1 MDQSTAVKKYH
12 VTLTDVERSMLRDLL
27 SAGKAPARTL
37 THARI
42 LLKADESGDGPAWSD
57 EAIRKAL
64 DVGLSTVMRVRQRF
78 VEEGLEAALE
88 RRKPR
93 RDYSHLVDGACEAH
107 LVALACSTPP
117 VGHKRW
123 TLRLLADKLVELEH
137 IDSISHETVRQVLK
151 KTNLSLG

>member
-1 MDQSTAVKKYH
+1 MDQPTTHKKYH
-12 VTLTDVERSMLRDLL
+12 VTLTDDERSMLRDLV
-27 SAGKAPARTL
+27 SAGKGSARTL

-42 LLKADESGDGPAWSD
+42 LLKADESGDGRAWSD
-57 EAIRKAL
+57 EAIRQAL
-64 DVGLSTVMRVRQRF
+64 DVGLSTVARVRQRF

-93 RDYSHLVDGACEAH
+93 REYSHLVDGECEAH
-107 LVALACSTPP
+107 LVALACSAPP

-123 TLRLLADKLVELEH
+123 TLRLLADKLVEREY

>member
-1 MDQSTAVKKYH
+1 MDQPATHKKYH
-12 VTLTDVERSMLRDLL
+12 VTLSDDERSLLRDLV
-27 SAGKAPARTL
+27 SAGKGPARTL

-57 EAIRKAL
+57 EAIRQAL
-64 DVGLSTVMRVRQRF
+64 DVGLSTVARVRQRC

-88 RRKPR
+88 RHKPR
-93 RDYSHLVDGACEAH
+93 RDYSHLVDGECEAH
-107 LVALACSTPP
+107 LVALVCSAPP
-117 VGHKRW
+117 VGHTRW
-123 TLRLLADKLVELEH
+123 TLRLLADKLVEREY

>member
-1 MDQSTAVKKYH
+1 VDQPATHKKYH
-12 VTLTDVERSMLRDLL
+12 VTLRDDERSLLRDLV
-27 SAGKAPARTL
+27 SAGKGPARTL

-42 LLKADESGDGPAWSD
+42 LLKADESVERPAWSD
-57 EAIRKAL
+57 EAIREAL
-64 DVGLSTVMRVRQRF
+64 DVGLSTVARVRQRF

-93 RDYSHLVDGACEAH
+93 RDYRHLVDGECEAH
-107 LVALACSTPP
+107 LVALVCSAPP
-117 VGHKRW
+117 VGHTRW
-123 TLRLLADKLVELEH
+123 TLRLLADKLVEREY

>member
-12 VTLTDVERSMLRDLL
+12 VTLTDAERSMLRDLL

-57 EAIRKAL
+57 ETIRKAL
-64 DVGLSTVMRVRQRF
+64 EVGLSTVMRVRQRF

-88 RRKPR
+88 RHKPR
-93 RDYSHLVDGACEAH
+93 RDYSHLVDGKCEAH
-107 LVALACSTPP
+107 LVALVCSAPP
-117 VGHKRW
+117 AGHRRW
-123 TLRLLADKLVELEH
+123 TLRLLADKLVERAY

>member
-12 VTLTDVERSMLRDLL
+12 VTLTEAERSMLRDLL
-27 SAGKAPARTL
+27 SAGKAAARTL

-42 LLKADESGDGPAWSD
+42 LLKADESGESPAWSD

-88 RRKPR
+88 RHKPR
-93 RDYSHLVDGACEAH
+93 RDYSHLVDGECEAH
-107 LVALACSTPP
+107 LVALACSAPP

-123 TLRLLADKLVELEH
+123 TLRLLADRLVELEH
-137 IDSISHETVRQVLK
+137 IDSVSYETVRQVLK

>member
-1 MDQSTAVKKYH
+1 MDQPTTIKKYH
-12 VTLTDVERSMLRDLL
+12 VTLTDDERSMLRDLL
-27 SAGKAPARTL
+27 SAGKAPARAL

-42 LLKADESGDGPAWSD
+42 LLKADESGDSPAWSD

-64 DVGLSTVMRVRQRF
+64 DVGLSTVTRVRERF

-88 RRKPR
+88 RHKPR
-93 RDYSHLVDGACEAH
+93 RDYSHLVDGECEAH
-107 LVALACSTPP
+107 LVALACSAPP

-123 TLRLLADKLVELEH
+123 TLRLLADKMVEREY
-137 IDSISHETVRQVLK
+137 IDSVSHETVRQVLK

>member
-1 MDQSTAVKKYH
+1 MDQPTTHKKYH
-12 VTLTDVERSMLRDLL
+12 VTLTDDERSMLRDLV
-27 SAGKAPARTL
+27 SAGKGPARTL

-42 LLKADESGDGPAWSD
+42 LLKGDESGDGPAWSD
-57 EAIRKAL
+57 QAIRQAL
-64 DVGLSTVMRVRQRF
+64 DVGLSTVARVRQRF

-88 RRKPR
+88 RHKPR
-93 RDYSHLVDGACEAH
+93 RDYSRLVDGECEAH
-107 LVALACSTPP
+107 LVALVCSAPP

-123 TLRLLADKLVELEH
+123 TLRLLADKMVERAY